1 VADRRAR
8 NSAAPIRLGCCAAAI
23 AAIVAIEPA
32 WSQTKQNAELNELRS
47 RIGQLQKELEKSEEN
62 KSEAADALR
71 KSERAISKANR
82 RLFELTNE
90 RKRINARI
98 RELERKAAA
107 LEKRIESERESLARL
122 IHRQY
127 LAGQPESLRLLLNRQ
142 NANET
147 ARQLHYFGY
156 VSKARAGLIVALR
169 SNLDELNELAQ
180 EVQQESERL
189 QKLEK
194 EEAKQKRALEKQKRA
209 RKKVLSKAS
218 DDIARQ
224 RNEIS
229 KLKRDEQRLTE
240 LIKKLAAE
248 AERRRQKQREQARL
262 KNQSL
267 PDSSANN
274 SEFRKLKG
282 KLRLPVIGELTNR
295 FGRPRKDSGLSW
307 KGLFIAANPGGE
319 VKAIAS
325 GQVVYADWLRGFG
338 NLLILDHGS
347 GYMSLYGNN
356 EALFR
361 QVGDRLGAGETIA
374 SVGNSGGNPDS
385 GLYFELRHQGK
396 PFDPLPWV
404 NLK

>member
-1 VADRRAR
+1 MADLATRTSITPVR
-8 NSAAPIRLGCCAAAI
+8 IGCFAAAF
-23 AAIVAIEPA
+23 AVLFASQPA
-32 WSQTKQNAELNELRS
+32 STQTQQNAELNELRS
-47 RIGQLQKELEKSEEN
+47 KIEQLQKELEKSEEY

-82 RLFELTNE
+82 RLFELANE
-90 RKRINARI
+90 RKSINTRI
-98 RELERKAAA
+98 RQLEIKAAR
-107 LEKRIESERESLARL
+107 LEKRIDSERESLARL

-127 LAGQPESLRLLLNRQ
+127 LAGQPESLRLMLNRQ

-156 VSKARAGLIVALR
+156 VSKARAELIGALR
-169 SNLDELNELAQ
+169 SSLDELSDLTQA
-180 EVQQESERL
+180 VQAESARL

-194 EEAKQKRALEKQKRA
+194 EESGQKKALEKQKRA

-218 DDIARQ
+218 SDIALQ
-224 RNEIS
+224 RNQIS
-229 KLKRDEQRLTE
+229 KLKRDEQRLTA

-248 AERRRQKQREQARL
+248 AEKRRQQARL

-267 PDSSANN
+267 PDASANN
-274 SEFRKLKG
+274 SAFRKLKG

-307 KGLFIAANPGGE
+307 KGLFIAAKEGGV
-319 VKAIAS
+319 VKAIAP

-361 QVGDRLGAGETIA
+361 QVGDQLGAGETIA

-385 GLYFELRHQGK
+385 GLYFELRHKGK

>member
-1 VADRRAR
+1 VADLATRTSITPVR
-8 NSAAPIRLGCCAAAI
+8 IGCFAAAF
-23 AAIVAIEPA
+23 AVLFASQPA
-32 WSQTKQNAELNELRS
+32 STQTQQNAELNELRS
-47 RIGQLQKELEKSEEN
+47 KIEQLQKELEKSEEY

-82 RLFELTNE
+82 RLFELANE
-90 RKRINARI
+90 RKSINTRI
-98 RELERKAAA
+98 RQLEIKAAR
-107 LEKRIESERESLARL
+107 LEKRIDSERESLARL

-127 LAGQPESLRLLLNRQ
+127 LAGQPESLRLMLNRQ

-156 VSKARAGLIVALR
+156 VSKARAELIGALR
-169 SNLDELNELAQ
+169 SSLDELSDLTQA
-180 EVQQESERL
+180 VQAESARL

-194 EEAKQKRALEKQKRA
+194 EESGQKKALEKQKRA

-218 DDIARQ
+218 SDIALQ
-224 RNEIS
+224 RNQIS
-229 KLKRDEQRLTE
+229 KLKRDEQRLTA

-248 AERRRQKQREQARL
+248 AEKRRQQARL

-267 PDSSANN
+267 PDASANN
-274 SEFRKLKG
+274 SAFRKLKG

-307 KGLFIAANPGGE
+307 KGLFIAAKEGGV
-319 VKAIAS
+319 VKAIAP

-361 QVGDRLGAGETIA
+361 QVGDQLGAGETIA

-385 GLYFELRHQGK
+385 GLYFELRHKGK

>member
-1 VADRRAR
+1 VADLATRTSITPVR
-8 NSAAPIRLGCCAAAI
+8 IGCFAAAF
-23 AAIVAIEPA
+23 AVLFASQPA
-32 WSQTKQNAELNELRS
+32 STQTQQNAELNELRS
-47 RIGQLQKELEKSEEN
+47 KIEQLQKELEKSEEY

-82 RLFELTNE
+82 RLFELANE
-90 RKRINARI
+90 RKSINTRI
-98 RELERKAAA
+98 RQLENKAAR
-107 LEKRIESERESLARL
+107 LEKRIDSERESLARL

-127 LAGQPESLRLLLNRQ
+127 LAGQPESLRLMLNRQ

-156 VSKARAGLIVALR
+156 VSKARAELIGALR
-169 SNLDELNELAQ
+169 NNLDELSDLTQA
-180 EVQQESERL
+180 VQAESARL

-194 EEAKQKRALEKQKRA
+194 EESGQKKALEKQKRA

-218 DDIARQ
+218 SDIALQ
-224 RNEIS
+224 RNQIS
-229 KLKRDEQRLTE
+229 KLKRDEQRLTA

-248 AERRRQKQREQARL
+248 AEKRRQQARL

-267 PDSSANN
+267 PDASANN
-274 SEFRKLKG
+274 SAFRKLKG

-307 KGLFIAANPGGE
+307 KGLFIAAKEGGV
-319 VKAIAS
+319 VKAIAP

-356 EALFR
+356 ESLFR

-385 GLYFELRHQGK
+385 GLYFELRHKGK

>member
-1 VADRRAR
+1 MADLATRTSITPVR
-8 NSAAPIRLGCCAAAI
+8 IGCFAAAF
-23 AAIVAIEPA
+23 AVLFASQPA
-32 WSQTKQNAELNELRS
+32 STQTQQNAELNELRS
-47 RIGQLQKELEKSEEN
+47 KIEQLQKELEKSEEY

-82 RLFELTNE
+82 RLFELANE
-90 RKRINARI
+90 RKSINTRI
-98 RELERKAAA
+98 RQLENKAAR
-107 LEKRIESERESLARL
+107 LEKRIDSERESLARL

-127 LAGQPESLRLLLNRQ
+127 LAGQPESLRLMLNRQ

-156 VSKARAGLIVALR
+156 VSKARAELIGALR
-169 SNLDELNELAQ
+169 NNLDELSDLTQA
-180 EVQQESERL
+180 VQAESARL

-194 EEAKQKRALEKQKRA
+194 EESGQKKALEKQKRA

-218 DDIARQ
+218 SDIALQ
-224 RNEIS
+224 RNQIS
-229 KLKRDEQRLTE
+229 KLKRDEQRLTA

-248 AERRRQKQREQARL
+248 AEKRRQQARL

-267 PDSSANN
+267 PDASANN
-274 SEFRKLKG
+274 SAFRKLKG

-307 KGLFIAANPGGE
+307 KGLFIAAKEGGV
-319 VKAIAS
+319 VKAIAP

-356 EALFR
+356 ESLFR

-385 GLYFELRHQGK
+385 GLYFELRHKGK

>member
-1 VADRRAR
+1 MADLATRTSITPVR
-8 NSAAPIRLGCCAAAI
+8 IGCFAAAF
-23 AAIVAIEPA
+23 AVLFASQPA
-32 WSQTKQNAELNELRS
+32 STQTQQNAELNELRS
-47 RIGQLQKELEKSEEN
+47 KIEQLQKELEKSEEY

-82 RLFELTNE
+82 RLFELANE
-90 RKRINARI
+90 RKSINTRI
-98 RELERKAAA
+98 RQLENKAAR
-107 LEKRIESERESLARL
+107 LEKRIDSERESLARL

-127 LAGQPESLRLLLNRQ
+127 LAGQPESLRLMLNRQ

-156 VSKARAGLIVALR
+156 VSKARAELIGALR
-169 SNLDELNELAQ
+169 NNLDELSDLTQA
-180 EVQQESERL
+180 VQAESARL

-194 EEAKQKRALEKQKRA
+194 EESGQKKALEKQKRA

-218 DDIARQ
+218 SDIALQ
-224 RNEIS
+224 RNQIS
-229 KLKRDEQRLTE
+229 KLKRDEQRLTA

-248 AERRRQKQREQARL
+248 AEKRRQQARL

-267 PDSSANN
+267 PDASANN
-274 SEFRKLKG
+274 SAFRKLKG

-307 KGLFIAANPGGE
+307 KGLFIAAKEGGV
-319 VKAIAS
+319 VKAIAP

-361 QVGDRLGAGETIA
+361 QVGDQLGAGETIA

-385 GLYFELRHQGK
+385 GLYFELRHKGK

>member
-1 VADRRAR
+1 MADLATRTSITPVR
-8 NSAAPIRLGCCAAAI
+8 IGCFAAAF
-23 AAIVAIEPA
+23 AVLFASQPA
-32 WSQTKQNAELNELRS
+32 STQTQQNAELNELRS
-47 RIGQLQKELEKSEEN
+47 KIEQLQKELEKSEEY

-82 RLFELTNE
+82 RLFELANE
-90 RKRINARI
+90 RKSINTRI
-98 RELERKAAA
+98 RQLENKAAR
-107 LEKRIESERESLARL
+107 LEKRIDSERESLARL

-127 LAGQPESLRLLLNRQ
+127 LAGQPESLRLMLNRQ

-156 VSKARAGLIVALR
+156 VSKARAELIGALR
-169 SNLDELNELAQ
+169 SSLDELSDLTQA
-180 EVQQESERL
+180 VQAESARL

-194 EEAKQKRALEKQKRA
+194 EESGQKKALEKQKRA

-218 DDIARQ
+218 SDIALQ
-224 RNEIS
+224 RNQIS
-229 KLKRDEQRLTE
+229 KLKRDEQRLTA

-248 AERRRQKQREQARL
+248 AEKRRQQARL

-267 PDSSANN
+267 PDASANN
-274 SEFRKLKG
+274 SAFRKLKG

-307 KGLFIAANPGGE
+307 KGLFIAAKEGGV
-319 VKAIAS
+319 VKAIAP

-361 QVGDRLGAGETIA
+361 QVGDQLGAGETIA

-385 GLYFELRHQGK
+385 GLYFELRHKGK

>member
-1 VADRRAR
+1 VLFA
-8 NSAAPIRLGCCAAAI
+8 SQ
-23 AAIVAIEPA
+23 PA
-32 WSQTKQNAELNELRS
+32 STQTQQNAELNELRS
-47 RIGQLQKELEKSEEN
+47 KIEQLQKELEKSEEY

-82 RLFELTNE
+82 RLFELANE
-90 RKRINARI
+90 RKSINTRI
-98 RELERKAAA
+98 RQLEIKAAR
-107 LEKRIESERESLARL
+107 LEKRIDSERESLARL

-127 LAGQPESLRLLLNRQ
+127 LAGQPESLRLMLNRQ

-156 VSKARAGLIVALR
+156 VSKARAELIGALR
-169 SNLDELNELAQ
+169 SSLDELSDLTQA
-180 EVQQESERL
+180 VQAESARL

-194 EEAKQKRALEKQKRA
+194 EESGQKKALEKQKRA

-218 DDIARQ
+218 SDIALQ
-224 RNEIS
+224 RNQIS
-229 KLKRDEQRLTE
+229 KLKRDEQRLTA

-248 AERRRQKQREQARL
+248 AEKRRQQARL

-267 PDSSANN
+267 PDASANN
-274 SEFRKLKG
+274 SAFRKLKG

-307 KGLFIAANPGGE
+307 KGLFIAAKEGGV
-319 VKAIAS
+319 VKAIAP

-356 EALFR
+356 ESLFR

-385 GLYFELRHQGK
+385 GLYFELRHKGK